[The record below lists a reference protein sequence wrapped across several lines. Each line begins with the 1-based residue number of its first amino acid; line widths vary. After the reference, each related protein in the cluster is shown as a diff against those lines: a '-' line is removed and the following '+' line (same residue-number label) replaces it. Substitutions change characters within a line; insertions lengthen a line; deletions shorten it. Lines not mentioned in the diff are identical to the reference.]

1 MTDLIVMHIAPY
13 EKEDV
18 LDKMRVVVDGE
29 LDLLANVTQ
38 LTDWET
44 VIKAS
49 VRPLPSPL
57 HTDHAQ
63 HYKLDQEP
71 AFKDITG
78 RNEEERAKIDNV
90 VISSV
95 AMKYI
100 MA

>member
-18 LDKMRVVVDGE
+18 LDKMRAVVDGE

-49 VRPLPSPL
+49 V
-57 HTDHAQ
+57 
-63 HYKLDQEP
+63 
-71 AFKDITG
+71 
-78 RNEEERAKIDNV
+78 
-90 VISSV
+90 
-95 AMKYI
+95 
-100 MA
+100 